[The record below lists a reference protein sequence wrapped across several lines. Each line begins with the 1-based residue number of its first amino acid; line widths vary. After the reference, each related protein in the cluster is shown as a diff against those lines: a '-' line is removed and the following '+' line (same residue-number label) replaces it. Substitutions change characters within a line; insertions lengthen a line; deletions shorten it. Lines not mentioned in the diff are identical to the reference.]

1 MSSERRQPG
10 AAVSAATRE
19 RAWSDGHLPL
29 RLARL
34 WLVFTGL
41 WLALACGERVIVARE
56 EVPPSSAATAAP
68 ADAPER
74 ADAGRDEDAD
84 DEEESDGDDDEPDD
98 DDDEDED
105 DDNDE
110 DDDDDDR

>member
-19 RAWSDGHLPL
+19 RVWIDGHLPL
-29 RLARL
+29 RPARL
-34 WLVFTGL
+34 WLVFAGL

-56 EVPPSSAATAAP
+56 EVPASSAAAPAP

-98 DDDEDED
+98 DDED

-110 DDDDDDR
+110 DDDEDDR